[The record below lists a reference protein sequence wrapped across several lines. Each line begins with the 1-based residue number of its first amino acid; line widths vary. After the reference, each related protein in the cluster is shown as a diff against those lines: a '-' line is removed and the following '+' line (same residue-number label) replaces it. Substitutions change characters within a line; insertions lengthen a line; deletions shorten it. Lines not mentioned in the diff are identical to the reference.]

1 MPRWG
6 MVIDL
11 DKCTACQ
18 ACTVACLAE
27 NNVPLTEPEEA
38 ALGRAALFMS
48 KIRDLLK

>member
-18 ACTVACLAE
+18 ACSLACQAE
-27 NNVPLTEPEEA
+27 NNVPFAGPEEG
-38 ALGRAALFMS
+38 LLRSILF
-48 KIRDLLK
+48 